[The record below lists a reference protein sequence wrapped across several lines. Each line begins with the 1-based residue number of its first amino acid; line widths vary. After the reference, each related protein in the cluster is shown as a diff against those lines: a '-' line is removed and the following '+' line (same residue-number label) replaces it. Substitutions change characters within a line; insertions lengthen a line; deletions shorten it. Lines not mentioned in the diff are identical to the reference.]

1 MFGLVTPETPTM
13 MLISYWMRVPHV
25 RPPDGS
31 FEPAVIALGIVVALA
46 LGWVVWEFY
55 LRDKRKN

>member
-1 MFGLVTPETPTM
+1 M
-13 MLISYWMRVPHV
+13 MLIGWVRVPHF

-31 FEPAVIALGIVVALA
+31 FEPAVMALAIVVALA
-46 LGWVVWEFY
+46 IGWVVWEFY

>member
-1 MFGLVTPETPTM
+1 MRFVRTETPTM
-13 MLISYWMRVPHV
+13 MLIGWVRVPHF

-31 FEPAVIALGIVVALA
+31 FEPAVMALAIVVALA
-46 LGWVVWEFY
+46 IGWVVWEFY